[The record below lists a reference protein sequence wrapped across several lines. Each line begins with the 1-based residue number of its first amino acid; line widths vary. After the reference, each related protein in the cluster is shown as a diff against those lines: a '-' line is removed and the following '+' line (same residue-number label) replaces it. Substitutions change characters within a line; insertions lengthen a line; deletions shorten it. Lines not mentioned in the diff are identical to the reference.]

1 MKLNWKVLLGSAALI
16 GAALYIIKKKKKSKD
31 SDCKIYDS
39 LEDLFVWDRPYKNA
53 DEEKDAMYAEDMS
66 LMKEAKLINTGWSI
80 IAKESITSDWI
91 KSDAGGEYQIVWYEL
106 CSNTLTNAAY
116 GKEDFKFWTSNS
128 SYITGKII
136 SKDGSVKELIK
147 IKS

>member
-1 MKLNWKVLLGSAALI
+1 MDKKILI
-16 GAALYIIKKKKKSKD
+16 GGVVAGVLGILWYSNWKKKK
-31 SDCKIYDS
+31 DCKIF
-39 LEDLFVWDRPYKNA
+39 EVNKDLFVWDRPYKNA
-53 DEEKDAMYAEDMS
+53 DEEMKAMYAENNTS
-66 LMKEAKLINTGWSI
+66 LIKEAKLINTGWFI

-91 KSDAGGEYQIVWYEL
+91 KGDTGGEYKIVWYEL

-116 GKEDFKFWTSNS
+116 GTEDFFPNG

-147 IKS
+147 LA